1 MSRKVVLLFILIFV
15 VTVSLVGCKKTENY
29 NTDTA
34 VAATDTTT
42 TTTSGTDTSAT
53 TTTTPTTTTAGSTAT
68 TLSDKDK
75 AAMSKFAQGGQM
87 EVTLGQMV
95 SQKAQ
100 SPDVKTFAD
109 RMVTDHGKA
118 NDELKQLASTKGMTL
133 PTDLGEHQKSVDELS
148 KKSGK
153 DLDKSYMN
161 EMVKDHEKD
170 VSEFKKASTEVQDAD
185 LKNWVTKTLPTLEE
199 HLRMAKETQKKVK

>member
-1 MSRKVVLLFILIFV
+1 MSRKLVLLFILVFV
-15 VTVSLVGCKKTENY
+15 VAVSLVGCKKTENY

-42 TTTSGTDTSAT
+42 TTTSGTYTSAT
-53 TTTTPTTTTAGSTAT
+53 TTTASTTTTAGSAAT

-75 AAMSKFAQGGQM
+75 EAMSKFAQGGQM

-100 SPDVKTFAD
+100 SADVKTFAD

-118 NDELKQLASTKGMTL
+118 NDELKQLASTKGITL
-133 PTDLGEHQKSVDELS
+133 PTDLGEHQKSVDEIA

-153 DLDKSYMN
+153 DLDKAYMN

-170 VSEFKKASTEVQDAD
+170 VSEFKKASTEVKDLD